1 MWLSLS
7 LFLASATS
15 LAEQPE
21 RPLRPT
27 THPGDP
33 ALSEGPV
40 VNFQR
45 LYVDPDTIA
54 SQLTPSKIEKSKKKE
69 SLAIINKTTGWTDL
83 TVSGVKIG
91 RIPPLTTA
99 IIHEVKPGDY
109 NVEQVVENTQYTL
122 KEVVSTTTIEGII
135 TPGNAKAAIAATPEY
150 QKPIFD
156 TQEPPVGGQ
165 MATYIFPVAPAPEPT
180 LEEGVEGEE
189 GEEEVLTS
197 EEPTPSPEE

>member
-1 MWLSLS
+1 MA
-7 LFLASATS
+7 LFIGSSFS

-33 ALSEGPV
+33 ALSEGNL

-54 SQLTPSKIEKSKKKE
+54 GQLIPNQPKKSAKGD
-69 SLAIINKTTGWTDL
+69 SLAVINKTTGWTDL

-99 IIHEVKPGDY
+99 VIHGVKSGTY
-109 NVEQVVENTQYTL
+109 AVEQTVENTQYTMNEMV
-122 KEVVSTTTIEGII
+122 KTTTVEGII

-150 QKPIFD
+150 KKPIFD
-156 TQEPPVGGQ
+156 TQAPPEGGK
-165 MATYIFPVAPAPEPT
+165 MAPYTFPSSDQTSTV
-180 LEEGVEGEE
+180 EET
-189 GEEEVLTS
+189 GEEEVLTA
-197 EEPTPSPEE
+197 EE